1 MSLTNSEERQYSLP
15 DEIRDLVE
23 GAAARPASEILLEAA
38 DRLEA
43 AEREQ
48 DKEKAE
54 WRESIARAWKRTDA
68 AESALAEAREAW
80 KELRPFVRRR
90 PDRLDAALAIHPKE
104 QRSAAESALAD
115 AREAWAALAPHL
127 PAEWDGGNLGYLVSD
142 MDSALAIHPKEQRSA
157 AESALAEAREA
168 WAALTPHLPAE
179 WDGGNLGY
187 LVSDMDSALAIHPK
201 EQRSA
206 AESAL
211 AEAREAWKELR
222 PFVRR
227 RPDRLD
233 AALEGDRADALAAA
247 EQKIDLMRGWVEEQA
262 RGADQ
267 EHARALAAESALAER
282 DKAIAEALEW
292 LSPIRAPVPAEPGLR
307 TSAAKAR
314 LILEDALAARPGEQ
328 K

>member
-23 GAAARPASEILLEAA
+23 GAAARPTSEILLEAA

-80 KELRPFVRRR
+80 
-90 PDRLDAALAIHPKE
+90 
-104 QRSAAESALAD
+104 
-115 AREAWAALAPHL
+115 
-127 PAEWDGGNLGYLVSD
+127 
-142 MDSALAIHPKEQRSA
+142 
-157 AESALAEAREA
+157 
-168 WAALTPHLPAE
+168 AALTPHLPAE

-206 AESAL
+206 E
-211 AEAREAWKELR
+211 
-222 PFVRR
+222 
-227 RPDRLD
+227 
-233 AALEGDRADALAAA
+233 EGDRADALAAA

>member
-23 GAAARPASEILLEAA
+23 GAAARPTSEILLEAA

-54 WRESIARAWKRTDA
+54 WRESIARAWKRTD
-68 AESALAEAREAW
+68 
-80 KELRPFVRRR
+80 
-90 PDRLDAALAIHPKE
+90 
-104 QRSAAESALAD
+104 
-115 AREAWAALAPHL
+115 
-127 PAEWDGGNLGYLVSD
+127 
-142 MDSALAIHPKEQRSA
+142 
-157 AESALAEAREA
+157 
-168 WAALTPHLPAE
+168 
-179 WDGGNLGY
+179 
-187 LVSDMDSALAIHPK
+187 
-201 EQRSA
+201 A

>member
-23 GAAARPASEILLEAA
+23 GAAARPTSEILLEAA

-54 WRESIARAWKRTDA
+54 WRESIARAWKRTD
-68 AESALAEAREAW
+68 
-80 KELRPFVRRR
+80 
-90 PDRLDAALAIHPKE
+90 
-104 QRSAAESALAD
+104 
-115 AREAWAALAPHL
+115 
-127 PAEWDGGNLGYLVSD
+127 
-142 MDSALAIHPKEQRSA
+142 A

>member
-168 WAALTPHLPAE
+168 W
-179 WDGGNLGY
+179 
-187 LVSDMDSALAIHPK
+187 
-201 EQRSA
+201 
-206 AESAL
+206 
-211 AEAREAWKELR
+211 KELR

>member
-1 MSLTNSEERQYSLP
+1 MMGAPNPEERRLA
-15 DEIRDLVE
+15 R
-23 GAAARPASEILLEAA
+23 AARDGWDKPVPPEHEFCRVDVLAVTDALARTL

-43 AEREQ
+43 AERER

-54 WRESIARAWKRTDA
+54 WRESIARAWKRTD
-68 AESALAEAREAW
+68 
-80 KELRPFVRRR
+80 
-90 PDRLDAALAIHPKE
+90 
-104 QRSAAESALAD
+104 
-115 AREAWAALAPHL
+115 
-127 PAEWDGGNLGYLVSD
+127 
-142 MDSALAIHPKEQRSA
+142 
-157 AESALAEAREA
+157 
-168 WAALTPHLPAE
+168 
-179 WDGGNLGY
+179 
-187 LVSDMDSALAIHPK
+187 
-201 EQRSA
+201 A